1 MADAVR
7 AQRVETGRRAVAER
21 GIGDRRMLLAG
32 ISQLVPQPV
41 IDNRQAAV
49 ETVGVVLGGQ
59 TPRRGEIGH
68 FQIGSLSSSRTISS
82 GMGLVQGPYERIPR
96 LVIQME
102 DMRLPDVPVGGDE
115 QVGQRPLR
123 GAESPELGRPVE
135 AFLL

>member
-1 MADAVR
+1 MT
-7 AQRVETGRRAVAER
+7 TGR
-21 GIGDRRMLLAG
+21 
-32 ISQLVPQPV
+32 PP
-41 IDNRQAAV
+41 V

-123 GAESPELGRPVE
+123 GAESPELGRRSRRSFCDGVSRISKRL
-135 AFLL
+135 ALLVISVMP

>member
-82 GMGLVQGPYERIPR
+82 GMGSSSARTN
-96 LVIQME
+96 
-102 DMRLPDVPVGGDE
+102 
-115 QVGQRPLR
+115 
-123 GAESPELGRPVE
+123 ESHASSSKWRT
-135 AFLL
+135 